1 MRRMIV
7 FAIVVLL
14 MAACSSQWPSAP
26 IAKSTPHNPANFP
39 PSPQNSPTIGQCPVF
54 PLDNIWNPPIDTLPV
69 HPRSSQYIASIGGS
83 ETLHP
88 DFGAAQWNGGD
99 IGIPYVVVPA
109 NQPTVTVNFVDY
121 PHESDPTTGSGQ
133 YPVPPNA
140 PREHGSDHHVLVVR
154 EGECKLYE
162 LYNATKINDTTWNAS
177 NGAIFDLRS
186 NSLRPDTWTSAD
198 AAGLPIL
205 PGLVRYEEVQAGEIN
220 HAIRFT
226 IQRSQRA
233 YVWPARHFAS
243 SITDQNVPP
252 MGMRFR
258 LKASFDISGFSSEM
272 QVILRAMQRYGIIV
286 ADNGS
291 DWYISGAPNPNWDD
305 DNLVSSFDQIR
316 GDHFEAMD
324 SSSLQLNPDSAAV
337 IASAAPQPSKLAE
350 FGGVD
355 QGQQL
360 RYAIT
365 VVGTGSPQTMND
377 QLPDGLTIVP
387 ASATINPSNLAAPAI
402 SNNSVQWS
410 GTIPN
415 SQSAVISFRA
425 TVSTN
430 ERRVIINTAQIN
442 AATVQASIIANGY
455 RVWSPMV
462 RKLK

>member
-1 MRRMIV
+1 MRRIL
-7 FAIVVLL
+7 VVGLVVGL
-14 MAACSSQWPSAP
+14 IAACSSNWAGPPSAQ
-26 IAKSTPHNPANFP
+26 STPANPTNFP
-39 PSPQNSPTIGQCPVF
+39 PTPQSSPSIGQCPVF
-54 PLDNIWNPPIDTLPV
+54 PLDNIWNTPIDNLPV
-69 HPRSSQYIASIGGS
+69 HPRSSQYIASIGAS
-83 ETLHP
+83 ESLHP
-88 DFGAAQWNGGD
+88 DFGAGQWNGGA
-99 IGIPYVVVPA
+99 IGIPFVVVPA
-109 NQPTVTVNFVDY
+109 NQPTVNVNFVDY
-121 PHESDPTTGSGQ
+121 PDESDPTTGAGQ

-186 NSLRPDTWTSAD
+186 NALRPAGWTSAD

-205 PGLVRYEEVQAGEIN
+205 PGLVRYEEVQAGEIR

-226 IQRSQRA
+226 IQRSQKA

-243 SITDQNVPP
+243 SITDLNVPP

-258 LKASFDISGFSSEM
+258 LKSSFDIAGFSSEV

-291 DWYISGAPNPNWDD
+291 DWYISGAPHPNWNDED
-305 DNLVSSFDQIR
+305 LGAAFDQIR
-316 GDHFEAMD
+316 GEHFEAVD
-324 SSSLQLNPDSAAV
+324 SSSLQLNADSAAV
-337 IASAAPQPSKLAE
+337 VASAAPQPSKLAE

-365 VVGTGSPQTMND
+365 VVGNGSSQMMND
-377 QLPDGLTIVP
+377 QLPAGLTIVP
-387 ASATINPSNLAAPAI
+387 ASATINPSNLPAPTI

-430 ERRVIINTAQIN
+430 ERRVIVNTAQIN
-442 AATVQASIIANGY
+442 SRSVQASIIANGY
-455 RVWSPMV
+455 RVWSPLV
-462 RKLK
+462 RKIK